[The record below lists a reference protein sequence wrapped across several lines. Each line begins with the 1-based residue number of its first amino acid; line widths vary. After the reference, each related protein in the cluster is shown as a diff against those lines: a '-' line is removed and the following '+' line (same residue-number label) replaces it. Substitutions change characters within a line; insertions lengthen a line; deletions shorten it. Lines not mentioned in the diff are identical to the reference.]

1 MAPSFSTEFTLLT
14 EEKKRLVDIAR
25 QSIDSGFHTG
35 KAFVVGI
42 DQLVGKLSTTLASF
56 VTLTQSGEL
65 RGCIGSLQASE
76 PLAQSVANSAYNA
89 AFRDPRFDRL
99 SELEWP
105 DTELEISV
113 LSPMEPIQADDRHA
127 LLQQLRPLV
136 DGLMLEDKGHRSTFL
151 PKVWENL
158 VKPDQFLEEL
168 LLKAGLSANH
178 WSSTIQ
184 FKRYQTITFDSKS

>member
-113 LSPMEPIQADDRHA
+113 LSPMELIQADDRHA